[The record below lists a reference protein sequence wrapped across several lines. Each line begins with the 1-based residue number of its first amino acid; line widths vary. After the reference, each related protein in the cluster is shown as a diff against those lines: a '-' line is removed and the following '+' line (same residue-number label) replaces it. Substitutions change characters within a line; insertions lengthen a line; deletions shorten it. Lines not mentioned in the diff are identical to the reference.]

1 MGDGAWDLISSLWP
15 SAEAAL
21 EEEAVLEPTVYAWR
35 VAPPPSHSPR
45 TPPSGGGDGSGS
57 GGGGGGDGGRAA
69 HRAGGG
75 VSGNF
80 GLPHRDYSYNESF
93 TGDRNGKRS
102 VVCAWLPLTP
112 ATTESGCL
120 HMLPKEHDRF
130 VTKCYE
136 VLSNVT

>member
-1 MGDGAWDLISSLWP
+1 MGDGAWDLISGLWP
-15 SAEAAL
+15 SVEAAL

-35 VAPPPSHSPR
+35 VAPPPSPR
-45 TPPSGGGDGSGS
+45 TPP
-57 GGGGGGDGGRAA
+57 GGGGGGGGGGSRAA

-80 GLPHRDYSYNESF
+80 GLPHRDYSYDESF
-93 TGDRNGKRS
+93 SGHRNGKRS

-120 HMLPKEHDRF
+120 HMLPKEHDRS
-130 VTKCYE
+130 VAMC
-136 VLSNVT
+136 